1 VKMEI
6 TFTNEGILAIAI
18 IFGIFIFVYLIVREI
33 RLMKTNSRKIELE
46 LEREKL
52 SILRQDGKFSG
63 HSMVRLNDDQIGSL
77 RDIDELNATL
87 EQGIFVKQKLVEG
100 RIRKLEGMI
109 KTEKLDRML
118 DKIHEEEKK
127 IA

>member
-1 VKMEI
+1 MEI

>member
-1 VKMEI
+1 MEI

-63 HSMVRLNDDQIGSL
+63 HSVVRLNDDQIGSL
-77 RDIDELNATL
+77 RDIDELNSTL

>member
-1 VKMEI
+1 MEI

-77 RDIDELNATL
+77 REIDELNSTL